1 MNKIILAI
9 SLFLIWG
16 TGVNAQNNNVESA
29 NNYLKD
35 YNEYNGGAAALAKA
49 REKIDL
55 AKDHENTKDKA
66 RTWYIRGKIYLASFD
81 NLLKTEMGKSTET
94 DINKKLISAYSAM
107 PMDYAEEARV
117 SFEKELQLDDK
128 KVFSAESSSKLNV
141 IAYHFSVKAD
151 AQLSTKN
158 YSEAI
163 GNYEKAMAM
172 RSKAGITDT
181 SAINNIAFC
190 AVKSKDYKKA
200 AENYMKLIG
209 MNYKVEKNY
218 LYLIGL
224 HKEAGDTIA
233 SNQAIAKARA
243 AVPDSYKILVEEI
256 NIYTTGIDK
265 ETNADKRSQAA
276 SKGIELLS
284 TAIAKNP
291 NDPQLHMVLAAL
303 YNKLAFPKDADK
315 KPMAKPA
322 NFNDLI
328 TKAEDHYKKAVELKS
343 DFTSNS
349 EMGIFYYNWAA
360 DINNGLEDIKDPKK
374 KKEADSQKDAFLN
387 KAIVFL
393 EKAHNLDS
401 TDRNVIKALK
411 EIYYRLD
418 NGESER
424 YKNMNQKFKGAAGVK

>member
-35 YNEYNGGAAALAKA
+35 YNEYSGGAAALAKA

-94 DINKKLISAYSAM
+94 DINKKLISAYSVM
-107 PMDYAEEARV
+107 PMDYAEEARI

-158 YSEAI
+158 YTEAI

-200 AENYMKLIG
+200 EENYMKLIG

-224 HKEAGDTIA
+224 HMEAGDTAA
-233 SNQAIAKARA
+233 SRKAITKARA
-243 AVPDSYKILVEEI
+243 AVPESYKILVEEI
-256 NIYTTGIDK
+256 NLYTKGIDS
-265 ETNADKRSQAA
+265 EANPDKRSQVA
-276 SKGIELLS
+276 SKGIELLN

-343 DFTSNS
+343 DFTTNS
-349 EMGIFYYNWAA
+349 EMGIFYYNWCA
-360 DINNGLEDIKDPKK
+360 DINNRIDDIKDANKK
-374 KKEADSQKDAFLN
+374 KAEEAKYDMLLN
-387 KAIVFL
+387 KSVPFL
-393 EKAHNLDS
+393 EKAHELDQ
-401 TDRNVIKALK
+401 TDRNIMKALK
-411 EIYYRLD
+411 EVYARTGQGD
-418 NGESER
+418 SEK
-424 YKNMNQKFKGAAGVK
+424 YKKLNEKFKGTAGAK